1 LNYFVIAMQII
12 VIYSFNYYFK
22 NPANYRP

>member
-1 LNYFVIAMQII
+1 MQII

-22 NPANYRP
+22 NPAAYRP